1 MFLGFGNILF
11 LNSNQIPK
19 SILSRTGDI
28 IYSML
33 LIFIF
38 FFSQKKPMNLGS
50 LMTMAWKESLGH
62 TNVPYDG
69 NLRVCLLIVEVSQR
83 LSIGI

>member
-1 MFLGFGNILF
+1 
-11 LNSNQIPK
+11 
-19 SILSRTGDI
+19 
-28 IYSML
+28 ML

-69 NLRVCLLIVEVSQR
+69 DLRVCLLIVEVSQGYR
-83 LSIGI
+83 NINLYKYICIIYNTCMEIVSRNNV